1 MRSTFI
7 ALTFATLTLMW
18 WPDPAALAQEA
29 TIARGRV
36 TALDGTSMRVKVGDH
51 EMKFSVDK
59 NTIVQARGGSTKTR
73 QAQALGQPGPHLTD
87 VLRVGQGVEINY
99 KNMSGTKYASVVRA
113 VPSLPADGA
122 STAAA
127 AQTTKVSSGVVKS
140 IGADSITISGGI
152 GGGGTFLQTFTI
164 DPTTKV
170 MAKGAGTVAASRGG
184 RAPFADMVKNGD
196 TVSVAYHQQGDA
208 LHASSVRVTMKAT
221 VR

>member
-18 WPDPAALAQEA
+18 WAVPTAVAQDA

-36 TALDGTSMRVKVGDH
+36 TALDGTSMSVKVGDR
-51 EMKFSVDK
+51 EMQFSVDK

-99 KNMSGTKYASVVRA
+99 KNVGGNKYASVVRA
-113 VPSLPADGA
+113 VPTL
-122 STAAA
+122 STNGTPPAAA

-140 IGADSITISGGI
+140 IGADSITIGGGI

-170 MAKGAGTVAASRGG
+170 MAKGAGTAAASRGG

-196 TVSVAYHQQGDA
+196 TVSVAYHPQGDA

>member
-18 WPDPAALAQEA
+18 WPVPAALAQEA

-36 TALDGTSMRVKVGDH
+36 TALDGTSMSVKVGDH

-73 QAQALGQPGPHLTD
+73 QAQALGHAGPHLKD
-87 VLRVGQGVEINY
+87 VLSVGQGVEINY
-99 KNMSGTKYASVVRA
+99 KNMGDDKYASVVRV
-113 VPSLPADGA
+113 VPSL
-122 STAAA
+122 STNGTPAAA
-127 AQTTKVSSGVVKS
+127 AAETTKVSSGVVKA
-140 IGADSITISGGI
+140 IGADSITISGSI

-170 MAKGAGTVAASRGG
+170 MAKGAGTAAASRGG
-184 RAPFADMVKNGD
+184 RAPFVDMVKNGD
-196 TVSVAYHQQGDA
+196 TVSVAYHEQGDA